1 MAIVQITGVDLDG
14 PDGDNLGY
22 YVDDEGTVRST
33 RLSYGEAQAIIAE
46 LKETEVGV
54 GYEVPGRAV

>member
-1 MAIVQITGVDLDG
+1 MTIVRITGVDLDG
-14 PDGDNLGY
+14 PNGVNWGY

-33 RLSYGEAQAIIAE
+33 ELSYGEAQAIIAE
-46 LKETEVGV
+46 LKQTEVGV